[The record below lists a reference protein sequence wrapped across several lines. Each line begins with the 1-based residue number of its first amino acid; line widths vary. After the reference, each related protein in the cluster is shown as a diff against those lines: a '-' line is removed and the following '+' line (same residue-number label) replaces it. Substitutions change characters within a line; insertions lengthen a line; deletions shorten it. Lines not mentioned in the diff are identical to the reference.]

1 MSVIDF
7 AHFQRQKQIFIMIQQ
22 IQTLVMNLDTIQKI
36 EQLKEFLELFEE
48 VQNVSGCESKA
59 A

>member
-7 AHFQRQKQIFIMIQQ
+7 TYFHQQNQIFIMIQQ

-48 VQNVSGCESKA
+48 VQNVSGRESKA